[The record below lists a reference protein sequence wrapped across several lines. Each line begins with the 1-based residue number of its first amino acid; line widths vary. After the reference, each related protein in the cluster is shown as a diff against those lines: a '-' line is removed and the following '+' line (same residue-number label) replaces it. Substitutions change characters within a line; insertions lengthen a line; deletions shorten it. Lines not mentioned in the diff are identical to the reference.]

1 MKVISWNILA
11 DEFIAKKYYPNIPIK
26 LLDRK
31 KRLKTIINRIK
42 KEKTDVL
49 LLQEVMIKEHRVLKD
64 LFKNFFVSNL
74 IPVKW
79 KYPNE
84 YGKKSESGNVIL
96 LRKTLFSDFQ
106 YIVDDFC
113 IVSCIYNNKKV
124 CFVNVHLDDLSGI
137 TRFNQITRVIE
148 KTNKFNKVIIAGD
161 LNQRYNEDSYMFKF
175 FKLNHFIP
183 SVTNNDPTYY
193 ISKSQSIDNI
203 MFKGFELK
211 SSSVSNDC
219 GKRTLENIIC
229 QINDYGSDHFPII
242 VDLL

>member
-11 DEFIAKKYYPNIPIK
+11 DEFIAKKYYPTIPIK

-49 LLQEVMIKEHRVLKD
+49 LLQEVMIKEHKVLKD
-64 LFKNFFVSNL
+64 LFTHFFVSDL

-96 LRKTLFSDFQ
+96 LRKSLFSDFK
-106 YIVDDFC
+106 YILDDFC
-113 IVSCIYNNKKV
+113 IVSCNYHNKRI
-124 CFVNVHLDDLSGI
+124 CFVNVHLDDLLSS
-137 TRFNQITRVIE
+137 TRYNQIFRIIN
-148 KTNKFNKVIIAGD
+148 KTNIFNKVIIAGD
-161 LNQRYNEDSYMFKF
+161 FNQKYDKSSYMY
-175 FKLNHFIP
+175 KLLKKYDFYP
-183 SVTNNDPTYY
+183 SITNNDPTYF

-203 MFKGFELK
+203 FYKGFKLK
-211 SSSVSNDC
+211 SSSVSNEC
-219 GKRTLENIIC
+219 GKRTLDNIIC

-242 VDLL
+242 IQL